1 MTDYRQA
8 AARLRELRA
17 THVYTVETSS
27 AMLDATQALDY
38 AAADRERLEQIREW
52 ATAKVNYGTDYER
65 AAIAEQQKWQ
75 VRAILG
81 DPHE

>member
-8 AARLRELRA
+8 AARLRELKIWLG
-17 THVYTVETSS
+17 HVRP
-27 AMLDATQALDY
+27 LALDKFNFY
-38 AAADRERLEQIREW
+38 EAANFLDHAAADRERLEQIRAWVE
-52 ATAKVNYGTDYER
+52 AKNSDGRIREC
-65 AAIAEQQKWQ
+65 AKNE